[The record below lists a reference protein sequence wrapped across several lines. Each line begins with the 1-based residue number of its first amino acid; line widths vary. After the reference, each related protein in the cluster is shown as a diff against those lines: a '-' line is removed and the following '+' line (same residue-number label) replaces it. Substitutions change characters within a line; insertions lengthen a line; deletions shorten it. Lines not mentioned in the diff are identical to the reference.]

1 MKPRTVRDLYFNIDY
16 QLDKRPLRGMLADM
30 YFPIPSMA
38 RPS

>member
-1 MKPRTVRDLYFNIDY
+1 MKPRTVRDFYFNIDCQLY
-16 QLDKRPLRGMLADM
+16 QRPLRVMLADM